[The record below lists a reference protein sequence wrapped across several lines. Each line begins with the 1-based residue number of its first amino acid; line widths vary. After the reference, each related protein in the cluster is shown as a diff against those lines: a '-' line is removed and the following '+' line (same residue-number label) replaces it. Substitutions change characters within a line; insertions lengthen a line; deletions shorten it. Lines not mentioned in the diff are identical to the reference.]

1 MVGGVPKQGDI
12 LNIKNINTKKIKTYI
27 FGKNQVFFEKRF
39 KKKIKFTKQ
48 KTIKESLLK
57 IIHDIRLSGKKNN
70 LILFSPAAASFDVF
84 KNFED
89 RGNYFNKIFNKL
101 KHELQ

>member
-1 MVGGVPKQGDI
+1 MV
-12 LNIKNINTKKIKTYI
+12 
-27 FGKNQVFFEKRF
+27 NQVFFEKRF

-57 IIHDIRLSGKKNN
+57 ILHDIRLSGKENN

-89 RGNYFNKIFNKL
+89 RGDYFNKIFNKL
-101 KHELQ
+101 KHEL